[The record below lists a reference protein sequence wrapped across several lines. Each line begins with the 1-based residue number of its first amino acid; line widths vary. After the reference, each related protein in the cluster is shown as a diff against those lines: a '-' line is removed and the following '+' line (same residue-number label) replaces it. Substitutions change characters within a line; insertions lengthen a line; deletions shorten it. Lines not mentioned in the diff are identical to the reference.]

1 MNNWVKFNDYYSIC
15 KNTCMIKSHARKH
28 LFGLSVRRVPER
40 ILAVGSNGY
49 VKIHGKSV
57 KPSNVYK
64 DTFGI
69 EWED

>member
-1 MNNWVKFNDYYSIC
+1 
-15 KNTCMIKSHARKH
+15 MIKSHARKH